1 MIRKTTA
8 ALLAMLA
15 MASCG
20 GNGTN
25 PFDNTDDGGGTGTPG
40 DDTVNG
46 IPASLANN
54 LTNAVY
60 DPDSGTLSLT
70 LEGFDATPIV
80 ASFQRNAALDVNGYQ
95 AYTLQDDPL
104 DRHFTA
110 LTRRSTDPGQS
121 VKAGVAGD
129 GGQFNYFYSGGYY
142 ERSGTYSAPS
152 SGGQPQGLVSYAGDY
167 VGVTNL
173 NVDAASPANDLQT
186 VADPN
191 VPTVNRPSQ
200 ARRVTGDIFLN
211 VSFGDNSVNGSIS
224 NRQILDGDPAVNG
237 GILAV
242 PDIVLVQGEIDGTTG
257 TFTGSVE
264 HAGRTGTTIGGF
276 GGIFGGVAAT
286 AVGGVVTVDQIDISD
301 GLGLENEFERGVF
314 VLDRCGTAN
323 DDPICNNVN

>member
-15 MASCG
+15 LASCG
-20 GNGTN
+20 GDGTN
-25 PFDNTDDGGGTGTPG
+25 PFDDDTTTDDDVTDEETI
-40 DDTVNG
+40 NG
-46 IPASLANN
+46 IPAGLASN

-80 ASFQRNAALDVNGYQ
+80 ASFVRNAALDVDGYQ

-110 LTRRSTDPGQS
+110 LTRRSTDPGTT
-121 VKAGVAGD
+121 VKAGVVGD

-142 ERSGTYSAPS
+142 ERSGSYSPPS
-152 SGGQPQGLVSYAGDY
+152 SGGTPAGLVSYAGSY
-167 VGVTNL
+167 VGVTNM
-173 NVDAASPANDLQT
+173 NVNSASPNNDLQAI
-186 VADPN
+186 ADPTI
-191 VPTVNRPSQ
+191 PTLNRPQQ

-211 VSFGDNSVNGSIS
+211 VSFGDN
-224 NRQILDGDPAVNG
+224 AVNG
-237 GILAV
+237 GISNRNIVDGDPTVNGGLLAV
-242 PDIVLVQGEIDGTTG
+242 PDIVLVQGVIDGTAG
-257 TFTGSVE
+257 TFAGSVE
-264 HAGRTGTTIGGF
+264 HAGETGTSIGAF
-276 GGIFGGVAAT
+276 GGIFGGTDAT
-286 AVGGVVTVDQIDISD
+286 AVGGVVEVEQIDIND

-323 DDPICNNVN
+323 DDPICDTVN